1 MRADHHGITGF
12 IGRVPGS
19 IGARRLAAG
28 GRQRQGWR
36 AGAIGLCAALALG
49 LAASPVWAQT
59 QMTLTVEQLAQVEEL
74 NDIHVPY
81 VSGVLGDQTSQNIED
96 RVLAALKGRGTA
108 QDLETRGGIQ
118 GVRGISVWFGG
129 YQSALKVD
137 IDETPEREGAETDG
151 DVTGGFLGVDTLAD
165 KLLLGAVISFGEA
178 SLDADQTTGTE
189 GNAGKMAQHETSIN
203 GFHPYVAYQ
212 HSERSHIWGSIG
224 FGSGD
229 VDIKLDDS
237 PMLDYSRDANLQTA
251 AFGGYVRLSLNERT
265 GGGKTE
271 VGFVGNTNYSR
282 LEVDTEEESGEG
294 SRGASANIGRVRLG
308 VELEHNSPLANG
320 ASFGMS
326 GEVALREDFGTYA
339 LTGGG
344 VEVGGGLSLAMPQSG
359 LYFDLKTR
367 LLAGHSDTEAQTLEE
382 WGVAGG
388 LSWIVNL
395 DGRGLSVSFRPEY
408 GSSAGF
414 DGALWDK
421 GFAALGARNGRAE
434 RPGMRHSLK
443 VEYGIPTQQGQGLV
457 RLYAVNRAAEGGSRQ
472 ALGAAYGFG
481 RHFSAGLET
490 GLGARQALPVRLRR
504 QGSAAA
510 DSMAPTGALDLDA
523 AGQAHYGGAYN
534 AYIRYQRGF

>member
-1 MRADHHGITGF
+1 MRADHHGIRGF
-12 IGRVPGS
+12 IGEGAPGS
-19 IGARRLAAG
+19 IGA
-28 GRQRQGWR
+28 QRQGWR
-36 AGAIGLCAALALG
+36 AGAIGFCAVLALALG
-49 LAASPVWAQT
+49 LAASPAWAQT
-59 QMTLTVEQLAQVEEL
+59 QMTLSVEQLAQVEEL

-81 VSGVLGDQTSQNIED
+81 VSGVLGDQISQNIED

-108 QDLETRGGIQ
+108 QDIETRGGVQ

-137 IDETPEREGAETDG
+137 IEETPEREGAETDG

-237 PMLDYSRDANLQTA
+237 PMLDYSRDADLQTL
-251 AFGGYVRLSLNERT
+251 AFGGYVRLSLAERT
-265 GGGKTE
+265 GGGSTE
-271 VGFVGNTNYSR
+271 VGFVGNANYSR
-282 LEVDTEEESGEG
+282 LGMDTEEESGEG

-308 VELEHNSPLANG
+308 VELEHNSPLASG
-320 ASFGMS
+320 ANFGMS
-326 GEVALREDFGTYA
+326 ADLALREDFGTDA

-344 VEVGGGLSLAMPQSG
+344 VEVGGSLSLAIPKSG

-367 LLAGHSDTEAQTLEE
+367 LLAGHSDTEAQKLEE
-382 WGVAGG
+382 WGIAGG
-388 LSWIVNL
+388 LSWVVNL

-414 DGALWDK
+414 DGQLWAQ
-421 GFAALGARNGRAE
+421 GMQRLGSGGE
-434 RPGMRHSLK
+434 RQQPGMRHSLK
-443 VEYGIPTQQGQGLV
+443 VEYGIPTQQGRGLV
-457 RLYAVNRAAEGGSRQ
+457 RLYAVNRAAEGASRQ

-481 RHFSAGLET
+481 RHFSAGLES
-490 GLGARQALPVRLRR
+490 GLGARQALPVRLRS
-504 QGSAAA
+504 QGSLAA